1 VSADAGDETL
11 QAVARRVMLEEG
23 LAPEFPPE
31 VVAEVRALAP
41 LDLDSTT
48 GTDLRDLRG
57 LLWSSIDN
65 LESRDLDQIEYA
77 ERGANGG
84 IRVLVGIA
92 DVDAY
97 VPAGSAIDQHAAHN
111 GASVYTGVVTFSMLP
126 ERLSTDL
133 TSLVEGADRLVIV
146 CDFVVA
152 PDGDVGAI
160 VVYRALAHN
169 SAKLD
174 YVSVGAWLEGAGPM
188 PARIRSLAGLEEQV
202 RLQDEAAER
211 LRGFRQRRGALDL
224 ETIEASVVA
233 DGGKAVDLVVK
244 RKQRATYLI
253 ESLMIA
259 ANTAFATFLESSGVA
274 SIQRVVRT
282 PERWPRIVELA
293 ARLGARLPP
302 EPDVRALSAF
312 LARRRQADSAG
323 YSDLSLAVVKLI
335 GAGEYLVEGP
345 EVEVSGHFGLAIDD
359 YTHATAPNRRYVD
372 LVIQRMLKAV
382 LAGRPTPYDEAALA
396 AIAARSNECDR
407 AERKVERRMRK
418 HAAAEVMSHR
428 VGQVFDAIITGA
440 TAKGT
445 FARLVAPAVEGM
457 IVRGERGLDVGER
470 VRVRLAATDTA
481 RGFIDFERE
490 G

>member
-1 VSADAGDETL
+1 
-11 QAVARRVMLEEG
+11 
-23 LAPEFPPE
+23 
-31 VVAEVRALAP
+31 
-41 LDLDSTT
+41 
-48 GTDLRDLRG
+48 
-57 LLWSSIDN
+57 
-65 LESRDLDQIEYA
+65 
-77 ERGANGG
+77 
-84 IRVLVGIA
+84 
-92 DVDAY
+92 
-97 VPAGSAIDQHAAHN
+97 
-111 GASVYTGVVTFSMLP
+111 
-126 ERLSTDL
+126 
-133 TSLVEGADRLVIV
+133 
-146 CDFVVA
+146 
-152 PDGDVGAI
+152 
-160 VVYRALAHN
+160 
-169 SAKLD
+169 
-174 YVSVGAWLEGAGPM
+174 
-188 PARIRSLAGLEEQV
+188 
-202 RLQDEAAER
+202 
-211 LRGFRQRRGALDL
+211 
-224 ETIEASVVA
+224 
-233 DGGKAVDLVVK
+233 
-244 RKQRATYLI
+244 
-253 ESLMIA
+253 
-259 ANTAFATFLESSGVA
+259 
-274 SIQRVVRT
+274 
-282 PERWPRIVELA
+282 
-293 ARLGARLPP
+293 
-302 EPDVRALSAF
+302 
-312 LARRRQADSAG
+312 
-323 YSDLSLAVVKLI
+323 VVKLI